1 MPWLEVLGWSGSA
14 LLIFSLLQTRVLR
27 FRALNLVACC
37 VLGFFNAAIGV
48 WSMAAQNVV
57 LAGINV
63 FFLARLLRERH
74 DEAAFEVLEVDP
86 YDEYLRHVLRVHG
99 DDILRY
105 QPDFLW
111 DPDQDTD
118 HAFLV
123 TKGDETV
130 GVVIVTCEGDTAR
143 IRLDY
148 VTPRYRDFSPGEFVW
163 RRSGIFTDLGVRRVT
178 TPPNMVNA
186 YYDRVGFRSS
196 GDSYVLDLT

>member
-1 MPWLEVLGWSGSA
+1 VPWLDVIGWCGSA

-27 FRALNLVACC
+27 FRALNLVACV
-37 VLGFFNAAIGV
+37 VLAFFNASIGV

-74 DEAAFEVLEVDP
+74 DEAAFEVLEVGP
-86 YDEYLRHVLRVHG
+86 YDDYLRHVLRVHG

-105 QPDFLW
+105 QPDFVW

-118 HAFLV
+118 HAFIV
-123 TKGDETV
+123 IKGDETV
-130 GVVIVTCEGDTAR
+130 GVVIVTREGDVAR

-163 RRSGIFTDLGVRRVT
+163 RRSGVFTDLGIRRVT
-178 TPPNMVNA
+178 TPPNMVGA
-186 YYDRVGFRSS
+186 YYDRVGFRST
-196 GDSYVLDLT
+196 GDGYVLDLT